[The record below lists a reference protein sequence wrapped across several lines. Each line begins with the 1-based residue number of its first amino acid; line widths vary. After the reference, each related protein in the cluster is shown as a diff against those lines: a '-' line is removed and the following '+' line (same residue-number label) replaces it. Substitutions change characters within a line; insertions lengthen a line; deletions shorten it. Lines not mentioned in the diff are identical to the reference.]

1 MKNSKSIFFLYVI
14 LLFNM
19 NCSGTKQNN
28 AAQTKPSLNRGYT
41 LEIPDGF
48 TPLFNGADFS
58 GWEGNLKYFRIE
70 DGIIKAGTLKKPIP
84 RNEFLCTIKDYSD
97 FELRLQVK
105 TTTGDIKPYGY
116 ENGGIQFRS
125 RRVPNHNEVSGYQAD
140 VGFELNYHKGVSD
153 LGYSEDEFPIS
164 IWGGLYDE
172 SRRKIMFGVG
182 DQDSL
187 NAVMKAG
194 EWTDY
199 VLRCQGSRIQI
210 WINGYKTIDYLEE
223 DDTIERT
230 GIIALQIHASRDP
243 SEIWYKNIYI
253 KELTE
258 NSSLSDSR
266 IPSNSL
272 KNIDIYPGL
281 EATMFASEPMIL
293 SPTNLDIDDRGR
305 VWVCEV
311 VNYRAHAKNNKRPEG
326 DRILI
331 LEDLNGDGVADTS
344 KVYYQGRDVDAA
356 LGIAVLGNK
365 VIVSSAPNVIV
376 FTDEDGDD
384 KPDRKEYLFTKS
396 GIPQDDHSI
405 HSFVFGPD
413 GKLYWNMG
421 NNGYYVHDSQ
431 GNPVIDKKGN
441 TVFSF
446 RATQHI
452 EEYRGRQSP
461 YHGGMT
467 FRCNPDGSEF
477 EVLAHNFRNNYEV
490 TINSYGDL
498 WQSDNDDDGNASCR
512 INYLMEYGNY
522 GYQDEITGA
531 GWAVPRTG
539 WHEKTPQRHWHQNDP
554 GVVPN
559 VVFTGAGS
567 PAGITVYEGNLL
579 PEVFSNR
586 VLHCDAGPGVLW
598 SLQEKKSGAGY
609 TGEMLNLLK
618 EKSDKWIR
626 PVDVVVAPDGSVFI
640 TDWYDPVVG
649 WNRQEDTT
657 RGRVFRLAP
666 KGVSYKVPKFDYSTP
681 EGAAEALKNPSFAV
695 RYRAWISLNS
705 MQKQAEAELLELY
718 HSENPVFRARALWL
732 LTKLEENG
740 GDHLNRGLLDEDENI
755 RVVAIRAA
763 RQLELDMIP
772 ILESM
777 KSDPSPQVLRECA
790 IALSEISSEMAPS
803 IWTEL
808 AFRYDGVDRWYLE
821 ALGIAADGRWD
832 SFLAQWLKSVGDDW
846 DTKKGREIIWRSRA
860 AVTASYL
867 SRILSSD
874 VPSLEAERFLRAFD
888 FQPPSR
894 DKTEALE
901 SLVFDINYDESDKS
915 TLIAL
920 EALLR
925 LDGTDILA
933 DTGKRNRIMQLVENA
948 HGTEQFVLI
957 VSHYK
962 LENFYPD
969 LLKIA
974 LSSTD
979 QVVVIKAIT
988 VLFDFDQTGLIGESL
1003 NNEESEIGSTTAAA
1017 LALSRDSRSVPI
1029 LLEALGNENLNTDTQ
1044 SQIVRA
1050 LLGTSRGSES
1060 LLEIVKAGR
1069 LPNRLKEIAG
1079 KVFSNSL
1086 NVSLRDQAADYL
1098 PIPTMRN
1105 GEAIPSMTDLLVYTG
1120 NRERGKKVFQ
1130 EATCSQCHVVN
1141 GEGTDFG
1148 PNLSKIGDKLSR
1160 RGLYQS
1166 VLDPSAGISPTY
1178 TQHIIEL
1185 NDGREISGYITSET
1199 SNKINVKSAG
1209 GISNVLNSI
1218 EIKAKHELPYSIMP
1232 NNLQMQLSID
1242 DFVNLVEYMVSLK

>member
-1 MKNSKSIFFLYVI
+1 MKCKSSLALFSLTFIYGFFVVKCTSVPLTQEKK
-14 LLFNM
+14 LGDKSL
-19 NCSGTKQNN
+19 SG
-28 AAQTKPSLNRGYT
+28 
-41 LEIPDGF
+41 F
-48 TPLFNGADFS
+48 VPLFNGEDLA
-58 GWEGNLKYFRIE
+58 GWEGNLEYFRVE
-70 DGIIKAGTLKKPIP
+70 NGVIIAGTLEKPIP
-84 RNEFLCTIKDYSD
+84 RNEFLCTARDYSN

-140 VGFELNYHKGVSD
+140 VGFELNYHKGVSG
-153 LGYSEDEFPIS
+153 LGYTEDEFPIS

-172 SRRKIMFGVG
+172 SRRNIMFGVG
-182 DQDSL
+182 DQDTL

-199 VLRCQGSRIQI
+199 VLRCQGNRIQI
-210 WINGYKTIDYLEE
+210 WINGYRTVDFVEE
-223 DDTIERT
+223 DDSIERT
-230 GIIALQIHASRDP
+230 GIIGLQIHASYDP
-243 SEIWYKNIYI
+243 SEIWYKNVFI
-253 KELTE
+253 KELSGGEDTGA
-258 NSSLSDSR
+258 NLLRSPSRSLEK
-266 IPSNSL
+266 L
-272 KNIDIYPGL
+272 ELYPGL
-281 EATMFASEPMIL
+281 EATLFASEPMIL
-293 SPTNLDIDDRGR
+293 SPTNMDIDDRGR

-365 VIVSSAPNVIV
+365 VIVSAAPNVIV

-396 GIPQDDHSI
+396 GKPQDDHSI

-441 TVFSF
+441 TVFSSG
-446 RATQHI
+446 ATQHI
-452 EEYRGRQSP
+452 DEYEGRQSP

-490 TINSYGDL
+490 TVNSYGDL

-512 INYLMEYGNY
+512 INYLMEFGNY
-522 GYQDEITGA
+522 GYQDEMTGA

-539 WHEKTPQRHWHQNDP
+539 WHDKIPQRHWHQNDP

-559 VVFTGAGS
+559 VVYTGAGS

-609 TGEMLNLLK
+609 KGEMLNLLK
-618 EKSDKWIR
+618 EKNDKWIR
-626 PVDVVVAPDGSVFI
+626 PVDVAVAPDGSVFI

-649 WNRQEDTT
+649 WNRQEDTA

-666 KGVSYKVPKFDYSTP
+666 KGVGYKVPRFDYSTP
-681 EGAAEALKNPSFAV
+681 EGATEALKNPSFSV
-695 RYRAWISLNS
+695 RYLAWTSLNS
-705 MQKQAEAELLELY
+705 MQEKAVPELLELY
-718 HSENPVFRARALWL
+718 YSENPVFRARALWL
-732 LTKLEENG
+732 LTKLEGEG
-740 GDHLNRGLLDEDENI
+740 SDYLDRGLFDEDENI
-755 RVVAIRAA
+755 RIVAIRAA

-777 KSDPSPQVLRECA
+777 KSDPSPQVRRECA

-808 AFRYDGVDRWYLE
+808 ALRYDGVDRWYLE

-832 SFLAQWLKSVGDDW
+832 SFLAEWLKSVGDDW
-846 DTKKGREIIWRSRA
+846 NTKKGREIIWRSRA

-874 VPSLEAERFLRAFD
+874 ISGLEAERFLRAFD

-894 DKTEALE
+894 DKTQALE

-933 DTGKRNRIMQLVENA
+933 DTGKRNRIMQLVHNS
-948 HGTEQFVLI
+948 HGTEQFVLM
-957 VSHYK
+957 VSRYE

-969 LLKIA
+969 LLEIA

-979 QVVVIKAIT
+979 QVVVVKAI
-988 VLFDFDQTGLIGESL
+988 VALLDFDQAGLISESL
-1003 NNEESEIGSTTAAA
+1003 NNAESKAGLSMAAA
-1017 LALSRDSRSVPI
+1017 LVLSRDSRAVPI
-1029 LLEALGNENLNTDTQ
+1029 LLEALGNENLDSDTE
-1044 SQIVRA
+1044 SQVVRA

-1060 LLEIVKAGR
+1060 LLEMAKAGR
-1069 LPNRLKEIAG
+1069 LSNRLKGIGG
-1079 KVFSNSL
+1079 KVLSNSL
-1086 NVSLRDQAADYL
+1086 NVSLRDQAKEYF
-1098 PIPTMRN
+1098 PIPTMKN
-1105 GEAIPSMTDLLVYTG
+1105 DEVLPSMTDLLVYTG
-1120 NRERGKKVFQ
+1120 DMQRGKEVFV

-1148 PNLSKIGDKLSR
+1148 PNLSYIGDKLSKK
-1160 RGLYQS
+1160 GLYKS
-1166 VLDPSAGISPTY
+1166 ILDPSAGVSPTY
-1178 TQHIIEL
+1178 AQNSFEL
-1185 NDGREISGYITSET
+1185 TDGREFSGYIVSQTSQR
-1199 SNKINVKSAG
+1199 VFLKSAG
-1209 GISNVLNSI
+1209 GILNNFESNDI
-1218 EIKAKHELPYSIMP
+1218 MAKHELPYSIMP
-1232 NNLQMQLSID
+1232 NGLQSQMSLD
-1242 DFVNLVEYMVSLK
+1242 DFVDLVEYMVSLKE